1 MLPHPEPLWNEPIAT
16 WLGIKT
22 GQRMGFAEA
31 DETLQRQIAKAR
43 RWDPD
48 LDTLD
53 PTANDARRDVIW
65 GKSYFVFE
73 ELERKHGPGAM
84 ANYFK
89 AKRKLVPA
97 DRKGYSMDDCVA
109 VWSMATGEDQFPWF
123 QSLAFDVDRSRTDL
137 PMP

>member
-1 MLPHPEPLWNEPIAT
+1 MPEAK
-16 WLGIKT
+16 KT
-22 GQRMGFAEA
+22 LE
-31 DETLQRQIAKAR
+31 RQLAKGR
-43 RWDPD
+43 KLDPD
-48 LDTLD
+48 FTKLD
-53 PTANDARRDVIW
+53 PSAEGAPRDLVW

-84 ANYFK
+84 AKYFK